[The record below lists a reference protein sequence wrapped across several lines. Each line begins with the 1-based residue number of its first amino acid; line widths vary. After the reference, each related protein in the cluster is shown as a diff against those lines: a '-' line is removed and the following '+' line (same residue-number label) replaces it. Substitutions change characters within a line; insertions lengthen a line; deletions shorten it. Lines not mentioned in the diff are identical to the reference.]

1 MQPLTMQQFDV
12 CQKRNGQD
20 HTVIVHKLFKK
31 RNKQTHLNIFCR
43 SIYAATSYSQDNA
56 HI

>member
-31 RNKQTHLNIFCR
+31 ETNK
-43 SIYAATSYSQDNA
+43 